1 MGDKFLKIL
10 LIEDSISD
18 AALLQAEVLQS
29 STGDHR
35 IQSAGSLKQA
45 IDSFKEDNFDAA
57 LLDLNLPDSSGLDTV
72 RYFRSSQPD
81 VPIVVLTGYEDEKT
95 GIEAVRMGA
104 QDYLVKGKSEGSL
117 IVRAVRYAIERKKM
131 EVELRRARDDLETRI
146 EERTR
151 TIRHQAKFIEA
162 YFQHSLTTVIILDLN
177 FNFLRVNDEFAGICQ
192 KRAKDFPGHNFF
204 EFFPDTKTQEIFENT
219 VKTQMPYIAYAK
231 PFDFVRNA
239 ALGTA
244 YFDWTLV
251 PILAENG
258 RVGFLVLSL
267 KDVTER
273 VEAEQKVLAYQEQL
287 RALSGEIVRV
297 EENERRKLAVELHDS
312 IGQTLAFLKIEL
324 GRVQRL
330 QQSKESV
337 ETIQV
342 LRK

>member
-117 IVRAVRYAIERKKM
+117 IVRAVRYAIEPASKK
-131 EVELRRARDDLETRI
+131 EPGQSGIRR
-146 EERTR
+146 
-151 TIRHQAKFIEA
+151 
-162 YFQHSLTTVIILDLN
+162 SLSKHIFNILL
-177 FNFLRVNDEFAGICQ
+177 
-192 KRAKDFPGHNFF
+192 P
-204 EFFPDTKTQEIFENT
+204 
-219 VKTQMPYIAYAK
+219 
-231 PFDFVRNA
+231 
-239 ALGTA
+239 
-244 YFDWTLV
+244 
-251 PILAENG
+251 
-258 RVGFLVLSL
+258 
-267 KDVTER
+267 
-273 VEAEQKVLAYQEQL
+273 
-287 RALSGEIVRV
+287 
-297 EENERRKLAVELHDS
+297 
-312 IGQTLAFLKIEL
+312 
-324 GRVQRL
+324 RL
-330 QQSKESV
+330 
-337 ETIQV
+337 
-342 LRK
+342 